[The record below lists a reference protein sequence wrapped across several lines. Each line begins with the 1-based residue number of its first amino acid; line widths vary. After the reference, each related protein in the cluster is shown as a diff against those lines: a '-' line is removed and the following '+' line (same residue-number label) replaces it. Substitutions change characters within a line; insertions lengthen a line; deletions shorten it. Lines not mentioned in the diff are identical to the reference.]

1 MFQKFHSPNQLK
13 YLTGDF
19 SKVSAHPKQ
28 QLLLKMFFYKFKKW
42 TELSC
47 CIWLVFFLHFFN
59 YLRFLGCFKSS
70 PALTS
75 VNISWATSVMLVHT
89 VSNNFY
95 FKCFSISSK
104 TGPSFVVEM
113 ANFFLFNYVF
123 QDVSNIPR
131 P

>member
-19 SKVSAHPKQ
+19 SKVSTHPKQ
-28 QLLLKMFFYKFKKW
+28 QLLLKKFFYKFKNW

-47 CIWLVFFLHFFN
+47 CIWLVFSFFN
-59 YLRFLGCFKSS
+59 YLRFLGCLKSS

-75 VNISWATSVMLVHT
+75 TNISSVILVQT
-89 VSNNFY
+89 KSNNFY
-95 FKCFSISSK
+95 LKCFSMSSK
-104 TGPSFVVEM
+104 TWPSFIVEM

-123 QDVSNIPR
+123 QDVSTVPQ

>member
-13 YLTGDF
+13 YITGDF
-19 SKVSAHPKQ
+19 SKVGTHPKQ
-28 QLLLKMFFYKFKKW
+28 QLLLKMFSISSKTGRSSPAAYG
-42 TELSC
+42 L
-47 CIWLVFFLHFFN
+47 FFRFFN

-70 PALTS
+70 PAITS
-75 VNISWATSVMLVHT
+75 INISWATSVLLVHT

-95 FKCFSISSK
+95 LKCFSISSK
-104 TGPSFVVEM
+104 TGPSFIVEM

-123 QDVSNIPR
+123 QDVSKVPR